1 MGKKKTTGLFLLFL
15 LSTLL
20 VTGCS
25 KEAVYVP
32 VTTNTVEV
40 TEDGRVIGYMVESF
54 DKEYYDIEEL
64 ESMVR
69 TEIGEY
75 NALNAEE
82 VKDAGRVPVIVN
94 KVTMAEDGSKNVVV
108 ALDFQ
113 NAAVYT
119 DYMGSEL
126 FYGTVEEAIV
136 AGYEVDKKLSKVK
149 SGDLLTGELL
159 QKHKEAKVL
168 ILSGSVSVRMPKI
181 VQFLSENAQLDTN
194 GFVDCTSGEELK
206 YIIIK

>member
-159 QKHKEAKVL
+159 QIGRAHV
-168 ILSGSVSVRMPKI
+168 
-181 VQFLSENAQLDTN
+181 
-194 GFVDCTSGEELK
+194 
-206 YIIIK
+206 